1 MYAGIT
7 KNAVTGTLA
16 AGVAA
21 DVDIPTLGAS
31 RLAIVVKNT
40 GGSNAIGTV
49 ALLKSPRGGLFEPP
63 VFLTTIASRDAPRVG
78 MSTSAATPAATALI
92 GSLAVGASALVELTD
107 LMCQTVRLTLTSASG
122 STYAVEYWGG

>member
-49 ALLKSPRGGLFEPP
+49 ALLKSPRGGLF
-63 VFLTTIASRDAPRVG
+63 VQDA
-78 MSTSAATPAATALI
+78 AATALI